1 MGRENKKEAVA
12 ALHRERIMTAAE
24 RLFSEKGYEQTT
36 VEDISAA
43 SEYSR
48 RTVYAYFGSK
58 DDILHH
64 IVEKGLTELRNDIEA
79 ALSTE
84 GDFVSVFRDVFAAMS
99 RYQSE
104 YAYSSGRV
112 NAANA
117 AELCAGSGSETV
129 RRILSLGSDINA
141 MLAGLI
147 KDGRE
152 SGTVRR
158 DVIPELS
165 VYILWSGVTSFLTLV
180 RTKGRFMEERF
191 SLSEEELM
199 DYGFTQIM
207 NSVLSESI

>member
-129 RRILSLGSDINA
+129 RRILSLGGDINA

-191 SLSEEELM
+191 SLSEEEIM